1 MYTRFCCR
9 PTMPKNKLRNRVLRS
24 ALACLGIA
32 LATDAFA
39 LKSDRDQQMLID
51 ANHQTSIQSQTG
63 KAGDP
68 DITHLDGNVVM
79 IQGSMKSHGDNA
91 VIYKNPSGVAD
102 AKGNAGKMT
111 RVVFT
116 GKPAHMQQ
124 VHDDDCGLMTADAN
138 TIDYDVQTGI
148 ATLTGQVVVVQKGKG
163 ESHSEHMIYNTN
175 TGAME
180 SGDTSP
186 TSRVHVVMEPKTE
199 APAPT
204 TNNCGFALGNA
215 TKAKTPKAAAPASK
229 DEKH

>member
-1 MYTRFCCR
+1 
-9 PTMPKNKLRNRVLRS
+9 MPKNNLRDGFART
-24 ALACLGIA
+24 ALACLGMA
-32 LATDAFA
+32 LSANAFA

-51 ANHQTSIQSQTG
+51 ANHQTSMQSQTG

-68 DITHLDGNVVM
+68 DVTHLDGNVVM

-91 VIYKNPSGVAD
+91 VIYKNPSGVTD

-148 ATLTGQVVVVQKGKG
+148 ATLTGKVVVVQKGKG
-163 ESHSEHMIYNTN
+163 ESHSEHMIYDTN

-204 TNNCGFALGNA
+204 TNNCGFPPGSGAH
-215 TKAKTPKAAAPASK
+215 AKSAKAATPAK
-229 DEKH
+229 NDDKH